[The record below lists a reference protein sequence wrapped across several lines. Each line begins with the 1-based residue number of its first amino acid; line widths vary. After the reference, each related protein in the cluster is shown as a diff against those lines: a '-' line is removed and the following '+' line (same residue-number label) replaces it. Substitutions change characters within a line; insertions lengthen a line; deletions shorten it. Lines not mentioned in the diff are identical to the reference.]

1 MNPSI
6 TELPQFVAKGI
17 KYVAL
22 SNTGVRDLSCMKN
35 YTKITRLMLEGL
47 KLTEVPKFIENMRLD
62 ELWLGNNEIT
72 QISNLSDQP

>member
-6 TELPQFVAKGI
+6 IEFPQFVAKGI

-35 YTKITRLMLEGL
+35 LDKISRLMLEGL
-47 KLTEVPKFIENMRLD
+47 KLT
-62 ELWLGNNEIT
+62 
-72 QISNLSDQP
+72 

>member
-6 TELPQFVAKGI
+6 TEFPQFVAKGI

-47 KLTEVPKFIENMRLD
+47 KLT
-62 ELWLGNNEIT
+62 
-72 QISNLSDQP
+72 